1 MNLENVK
8 KIFLKWNL
16 RKNVWNKI
24 WDCQI
29 HVGLH
34 FCLTATNNFRSLTE
48 AIAISILKYLN
59 GKLLLW
65 YTSNIIIYLLLC
77 VRPFL
82 RNFSHFQILLK
93 IGAIRRLYF
102 N

>member
-1 MNLENVK
+1 MSKRFFSNGIYGRMFGTKFGTVK
-8 KIFLKWNL
+8 FTY
-16 RKNVWNKI
+16 
-24 WDCQI
+24 
-29 HVGLH
+29 GLH